1 MPRTKFNTARTM
13 YNTPH
18 TVYNMLLFNLS
29 MTCTKLVLG
38 GDELWYRYIYF
49 KWFPKYF
56 PYTFLHHKDVSNA
69 CESINSW
76 MGVFESDFPESF

>member
-29 MTCTKLVLG
+29 MTRAKLVLG
-38 GDELWYRYIYF
+38 GDELW
-49 KWFPKYF
+49 
-56 PYTFLHHKDVSNA
+56 
-69 CESINSW
+69 
-76 MGVFESDFPESF
+76 